1 MKRCFF
7 NVRAKV
13 SVHLRGNA
21 RTIEQINRAGIF
33 ANISTRWYHPS
44 GDTNELLHSAHFSCM
59 RSSKE
64 GNPIVHDL
72 NFMKCILLNDERKW
86 GKESALEEG
95 RTESTPQSRIITI
108 VLNNTICAHSAK
120 IIANSDILICAD
132 GGANRLYNW
141 CQSLATERNPN
152 DKQSLPK
159 GEEDKNTAQYAWH
172 PNEHAQHLHG
182 GHTIGDLFNMP
193 VSETKKTLKY
203 PTEIVPHI
211 ICGDFDSINA
221 HVYSY
226 YKNKSVIFEKCANQ
240 ENTDLDKCIDLIRG
254 HIRKNDKILILG
266 ATGNRF
272 DHTCANISCLY
283 KNASLNSLYLI
294 GENNFLFLLQQGS
307 HIIQVPPDVFCKGCG
322 ILPIGG
328 KCTIKTEGLKYNLND
343 ECLSFDT
350 LISSSNEVVQREVKI
365 FTDFPVIWSAQLR
378 DGGNDVRPCT
388 HS

>member
-13 SVHLRGNA
+13 SVHLNGNA
-21 RTIEQINRAGIF
+21 RAIEQTNQRKIF
-33 ANISTRWYHPS
+33 ANTNARWYRPS
-44 GDTNELLHSAHFSCM
+44 GDTNELRSAHSSCM
-59 RSSKE
+59 RSIKE
-64 GNPIVHDL
+64 GNLNVHDL
-72 NFMKCILLNDERKW
+72 DFMKCILLNDERKW
-86 GKESALEEG
+86 NKESLPEER
-95 RTESTPQSRIITI
+95 RTESTPQSKIITI

-120 IIANSDILICAD
+120 IIPNSDILICAD

-141 CQSLATERNPN
+141 CQSLDRERNATH
-152 DKQSLPK
+152 KHSSPK
-159 GEEDKNTAQYAWH
+159 GEEDKNTALYALH
-172 PNEHAQHLHG
+172 QNEHSQHVHG
-182 GHTIGDLFNMP
+182 RHTIADLFNMP
-193 VSETKKTLKY
+193 VEETKKMLRY

-211 ICGDFDSINA
+211 ICGDFDSISE

-240 ENTDLDKCIDLIRG
+240 ENTDLDKCIDVIRA

-307 HIIQVPPDVFCKGCG
+307 HIIHASPDIFYKGCG

-365 FTDFPVIWSAQLR
+365 FTDSPVVWSAQLR
-378 DGGNDVRPCT
+378 GGEDHVRPCT
-388 HS
+388 HN

>member
-1 MKRCFF
+1 MKRSFF

-21 RTIEQINRAGIF
+21 KAIDQTKRARIF
-33 ANISTRWYHPS
+33 ANTCARWYHPP
-44 GDTNELLHSAHFSCM
+44 GDTKELRSAHFSCM
-59 RSSKE
+59 RNSKE
-64 GNPIVHDL
+64 GNLIVHDL
-72 NFMKCILLNDERKW
+72 DFMKRILLNDERKW
-86 GKESALEEG
+86 GEESAPGEG
-95 RTESTPQSRIITI
+95 RTESSHQPKIITI
-108 VLNNTICAHSAK
+108 VLNNTLCAHSAK
-120 IIANSDILICAD
+120 FIANSDVLICAD
-132 GGANRLYNW
+132 GGANRLYNL
-141 CQSLATERNPN
+141 CQSLATERGAI
-152 DKQSLPK
+152 DDEGSSLK
-159 GEEDKNTAQYAWH
+159 GEEDKNTALHASH
-172 PNEHAQHLHG
+172 TNERSHHVSG
-182 GHTIGDLFNMP
+182 RHTISDLFKMP
-193 VSETKKTLKY
+193 VEKKEKALKR

-240 ENTDLDKCIDLIRG
+240 ENTDLDKCIDVIRG
-254 HIRKNDKILILG
+254 YIRTNDKILILG
-266 ATGNRF
+266 GTGNRF

-307 HIIQVPPDVFCKGCG
+307 HIIHVSPDVFCKGCG
-322 ILPIGG
+322 ILPFGG

-365 FTDFPVIWSAQLR
+365 FNDSPVVWSAQLR
-378 DGGNDVRPCT
+378 GDAQSHT

>member
-1 MKRCFF
+1 MKRSFF
-7 NVRAKV
+7 NVRTKV
-13 SVHLRGNA
+13 SVHLSGNA
-21 RTIEQINRAGIF
+21 RAINQTNRARIF
-33 ANISTRWYHPS
+33 TNISARWYRPS
-44 GDTNELLHSAHFSCM
+44 GDTKELRSAHFSCM

-64 GNPIVHDL
+64 GSHIVHDL
-72 NFMKCILLNDERKW
+72 DFMKCILLNDERKW
-86 GKESALEEG
+86 GKESAPGEIK
-95 RTESTPQSRIITI
+95 TESPPQSKIITI

-141 CQSLATERNPN
+141 CQSLAKERSAR
-152 DKQSLPK
+152 DKQSSRK
-159 GEEDKNTAQYAWH
+159 GEEDKNTALNAWH
-172 PNEHAQHLHG
+172 PNECSQHVYG
-182 GHTIGDLFNMP
+182 RHTIADLFNMP
-193 VSETKKTLKY
+193 VEETKKGMKC

-240 ENTDLDKCIDLIRG
+240 ENTDLDKCIDVIRG

-294 GENNFLFLLQQGS
+294 GENNFLFLLQKGGHS
-307 HIIQVPPDVFCKGCG
+307 IHLSPDVFYKGCG
-322 ILPIGG
+322 ILPIGS

-365 FTDFPVIWSAQLR
+365 FTDSPVVWSAQLR
-378 DGGNDVRPCT
+378 GVGAIHNIW
-388 HS
+388 